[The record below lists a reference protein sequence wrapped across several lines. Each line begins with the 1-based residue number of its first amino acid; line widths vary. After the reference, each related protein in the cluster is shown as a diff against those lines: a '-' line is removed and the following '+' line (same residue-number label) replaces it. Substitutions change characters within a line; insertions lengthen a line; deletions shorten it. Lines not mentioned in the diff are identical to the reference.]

1 MNTILCL
8 GIVLVGALVA
18 EKIISYLKIPA
29 ITSYILLGILLG
41 PHAFNIIGEGLLAS
55 SELLSNVVLG
65 FIAFH
70 IGKNFSF
77 ESFKKIGKA
86 VILISLFE
94 TAGAWAIVTAGV
106 HFIAHHPFHEAIVFG
121 SIAAATAPATTMMV
135 IRQYKARGTFTE
147 ILLGIVAIDDA
158 WGIIIFSLSI
168 SIAQIFQ
175 IGQFSELAIFLIT
188 MTAVGKIILSMI
200 LGSIIAIL
208 VSKLSIY
215 IKKSEHMLTFLL
227 GAILIN
233 TGLALFFGFSPLLSN
248 IFFGA
253 VIVNIDKTA
262 FRFFDSLSNIDW
274 PLYVMFYVLAG
285 ANLEIGTLPALGLIG
300 SVYIICRVIGKIGG
314 AFVGGIFTGSGK
326 KCDKLHGTG
335 AYTSGGCRSWTCNDG
350 KNKYSRYR
358 CNHIQHNYCNNRHLR
373 NIGSRSNALH
383 AFKGWGYLIMK
394 NKCLYKCSIQEEKLF
409 QFLYFHFS

>member
-1 MNTILCL
+1 MNTILCI
-8 GIVLVGALVA
+8 GIILVVAIIA
-18 EKIISYLKIPA
+18 EKIVNYIKIPA

-41 PHAFNIIGEGLLAS
+41 PYALNITGEGLLVS
-55 SELLSNVVLG
+55 SELLTNVVLG

-70 IGKNFSF
+70 IGKNFSL

-86 VILISLFE
+86 VISISLFE

-106 HFIAHHPFHEAIVFG
+106 YFLAHQPFYEAMVFG
-121 SIAAATAPATTMMV
+121 AIAAATAPATTMMV

-175 IGQFSELAIFLIT
+175 IGQFSELAMFLIT
-188 MTAVGKIILSMI
+188 MQAVGKIILSMV

-208 VSKLSIY
+208 VSKISIY

-248 IFFGA
+248 MFFGA

-300 SVYIICRVIGKIGG
+300 SVYIICRVIGKMGG
-314 AFVGGIFTGSGK
+314 SFVGGIFA
-326 KCDKLHGTG
+326 G
-335 AYTSGGCRSWTCNDG
+335 AERSVTNYMGLALIPQAGVALGLAMMARTSLPTIGATIFSTIIATTVIYEILGPIAT
-350 KNKYSRYR
+350 RY
-358 CNHIQHNYCNNRHLR
+358 
-373 NIGSRSNALH
+373 ALVK
-383 AFKGWGYLIMK
+383 AGDIKTP
-394 NKCLYKCSIQEEKLF
+394 
-409 QFLYFHFS
+409 